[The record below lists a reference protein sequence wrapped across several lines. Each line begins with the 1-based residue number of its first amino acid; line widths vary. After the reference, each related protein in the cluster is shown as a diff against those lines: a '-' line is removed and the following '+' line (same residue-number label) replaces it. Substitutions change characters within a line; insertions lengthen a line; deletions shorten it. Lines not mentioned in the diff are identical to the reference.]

1 MSVPGQLRRT
11 HSEHISSGFPPDSD
25 PLIGHF
31 PIGRL
36 EPRRDDMFAISQN
49 RSVCHCPQSR
59 KEQRQRIAASCRP
72 HDPLRERLSPSLETL
87 QLWP

>member
-36 EPRRDDMFAISQN
+36 EPRRDDMIAISQTA
-49 RSVCHCPQSR
+49 RSATALSR
-59 KEQRQRIAASCRP
+59 AKSNDRGSLLRAARMILCENGSR
-72 HDPLRERLSPSLETL
+72 RL
-87 QLWP
+87 